1 MPMPD
6 AWYQFLTM
14 IVRHLPMLR
23 PAQQRGLAWWV
34 WGTILAR
41 SACRSAVVPALSPF
55 VNPQTIRQRLREW
68 LFDGVDKA
76 APCRQ
81 QVDVT
86 ACFAGLLRWILT
98 WWRPPQIA
106 LALDATLDRTRH
118 AALVLRVLYRGTA
131 IPIAWHIMPATTPG
145 AWRPHI
151 LELFTHVTG
160 VIPPTMTVLVLVDRG
175 LWSPQI
181 WDAIRAQGW
190 HPLMRVSLG
199 TVFASPGA
207 RRAVR
212 ERLPGSG
219 HVWVGCGRRGKQKA
233 RRQAS
238 TLIVIWAEGQTEP
251 WAVLTDLPPQEVGVA
266 WYALRMWSEAGFRV
280 LKSMGWQ

>member
-1 MPMPD
+1 
-6 AWYQFLTM
+6 
-14 IVRHLPMLR
+14 
-23 PAQQRGLAWWV
+23 
-34 WGTILAR
+34 
-41 SACRSAVVPALSPF
+41 
-55 VNPQTIRQRLREW
+55 
-68 LFDGVDKA
+68 
-76 APCRQ
+76 
-81 QVDVT
+81 
-86 ACFAGLLRWILT
+86 
-98 WWRPPQIA
+98 
-106 LALDATLDRTRH
+106 LDATLDRTRH
-118 AALVLRVLYRGTA
+118 AALVLRVLYRGAA

-212 ERLPGSG
+212 ERLPDPG

>member
-1 MPMPD
+1 
-6 AWYQFLTM
+6 M

-212 ERLPGSG
+212 ERLPGPG